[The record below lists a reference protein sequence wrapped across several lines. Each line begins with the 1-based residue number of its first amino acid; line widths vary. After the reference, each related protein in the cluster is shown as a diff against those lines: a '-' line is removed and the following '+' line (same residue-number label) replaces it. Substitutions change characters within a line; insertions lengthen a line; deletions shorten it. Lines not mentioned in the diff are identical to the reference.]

1 MSGTEAPDSATHGN
15 AGRRSR
21 DRNRPAGQRAC
32 SRSWH
37 SRPRRP
43 ANGHRPGQRP
53 RRAVPGRDRRDPGPR
68 GSRARAIRARST
80 RFILAATIGS
90 IVMFGRNAVLFGSLT
105 DPLALCVQLAVAVV
119 SFYSLIITA
128 SREDLGVGS
137 RIADRGRAAPWVGST
152 SKGRFRGRSAVRC
165 SPPAARK
172 GGSYREPRSSQDT
185 FAFSRRHPGSTRR
198 RYRGFAVP
206 GTHSDGPAHRG
217 PRALRAEQQTADSGR
232 RRVSA

>member
-1 MSGTEAPDSATHGN
+1 
-15 AGRRSR
+15 
-21 DRNRPAGQRAC
+21 
-32 SRSWH
+32 
-37 SRPRRP
+37 
-43 ANGHRPGQRP
+43 
-53 RRAVPGRDRRDPGPR
+53 VPGRDRRDPGPR